1 MSTKEKNKSNQ
12 STHVRYLRKEIGNGD
27 IDSEINKQLK
37 TTKKKVL
44 HNQLKKMK
52 EPMKKFENDLQKKT
66 MKRPFTSRVQ
76 NFNNQLKKDLRKVN
90 DNQKKLNRK
99 LQNIPYENKKNPNN
113 FFSKQKRLPDTIQD
127 IEDNADLARLLLK
140 NPDKMTT
147 EEKVYIASFNDR
159 EFKLFIDYLKMK
171 DKEIKWQGN
180 GLGSGHYYDGF
191 ISIYR
196 KYGNDSNER
205 FARLQNF
212 LKINYNNKKAKEIN
226 TERKKNIFEEEKA
239 LNGDNLGNAEREYD
253 FERQNDELKK
263 QFNIYKNILSEEKNK
278 MEIKKMEIDS
288 KSVFHKLDEQKKEL
302 NNEIQNLQEIKSKN
316 YDLDELYQKYIIDYE
331 LSKNGKKINEQSLGR
346 KLKIYLRDTGLNSD
360 EFAHRF
366 IESNLP
372 PNLSMTGYNYIFIP
386 NAEKKLVELKVLTED
401 ESNLL
406 CKILLNYSDEYI
418 REDFFSHFIQGLITD
433 AETLTKSKIAKR
445 NKDNKKVSFYEDEKS
460 AIEGKNEESNEESE
474 SYDDNPEIK
483 ADKNK
488 MDYSEKIRRKIRGKY
503 YSEFENIL
511 KNKSATTINR
521 VVKGHLVRKKNK
533 VTRIYTM
540 ILVKRITKLLRKN
553 YEEKMKYK
561 NEAAKKI
568 TYLIKKNYWSKKD
581 LKTMANFSSHWMKQN
596 HHLTINDKKN
606 IAATLIQNMWKKH
619 RLLLEQDI
627 REFKNKI
634 TNEMLKSKI
643 CFICK
648 KNKVYFLC
656 KDCLNNH
663 YCEECFRLYH
673 SRGNKRNHNYITV
686 NELEGKDSEDKK
698 ITPEFIDQRE
708 MIKKYL
714 NEHHLN
720 LYQFLSMWDFK
731 KNNTITYLNLQDAL
745 KVGGFGIDKNIQKAI
760 LEYSLKYVINGN
772 RVLNHNKYII
782 SLKFCTDFL

>member
-253 FERQNDELKK
+253 FERQNNELKK

-418 REDFFSHFIQGLITD
+418 REDFFSHFIHGLITD

>member
-76 NFNNQLKKDLRKVN
+76 DFNNQLKKDLRKVN

-212 LKINYNNKKAKEIN
+212 LKINYYTKKAKEIN

-302 NNEIQNLQEIKSKN
+302 NNEIQNLQEIKNKN

-366 IESNLP
+366 IENNLP
-372 PNLSMTGYNYIFIP
+372 PNLSITGYNYIFIP
-386 NAEKKLVELKVLTED
+386 HAEKKLVELKVLTED

>member
-302 NNEIQNLQEIKSKN
+302 NNEIQNLQEIKNKN

-372 PNLSMTGYNYIFIP
+372 PNLSMSGYNYIFIP

-445 NKDNKKVSFYEDEKS
+445 NKDTKKVSFYEDEKS

-483 ADKNK
+483 TDKNK